1 MGLVMEGEH
10 PLAQMPAWRAGAWG
24 GSASSLAQFIGTN
37 LTDTVGAGFD
47 AEYVFVMKSLT
58 VFGIATIFLGLLGA
72 TVSRFMQMRT
82 KDPFTLFLA
91 GASATA
97 ILTMA
102 FPAIKPLIKR
112 VDLFPIS
119 EARADDPCSYRSNF
133 TVGKGLKS
141 FFGLDDPQYRVVVG
155 SFKKPDDAMTLASR
169 VNAADPTLKA
179 VVSDP
184 APCNDFYAV
193 AVGSGEF
200 FPTETARKVQAKAL
214 KVDAISGAY
223 LSPER

>member
-1 MGLVMEGEH
+1 MTDEH
-10 PLAQMPAWRAGAWG
+10 PLVHMPAWRARAWG

-37 LTDTVGAGFD
+37 LTNTVGAAFD
-47 AEYVFVMKSLT
+47 ADYLFVMKSLT
-58 VFGIATIFLGLLGA
+58 VFAIATMFLGMLGA
-72 TVSRFMQMRT
+72 IVSRFMQMRT

-102 FPAIKPLIKR
+102 FPAIKPLIKV

-119 EARADDPCSYRSNF
+119 EARADDLCSYRATYS
-133 TVGKGLKS
+133 VGKGLKS
-141 FFGLDDPQYRVVVG
+141 FFGLDDPQYRVVIG
-155 SFKKPDDAMTLASR
+155 SFKKPDDAKLLASK

-179 VVSDP
+179 VVAEP

-193 AVGSGEF
+193 AVSGGAF
-200 FPTETARKVQAKAL
+200 LPPDAARKVQAQAL
-214 KVDAISGAY
+214 KLDGIDGAY